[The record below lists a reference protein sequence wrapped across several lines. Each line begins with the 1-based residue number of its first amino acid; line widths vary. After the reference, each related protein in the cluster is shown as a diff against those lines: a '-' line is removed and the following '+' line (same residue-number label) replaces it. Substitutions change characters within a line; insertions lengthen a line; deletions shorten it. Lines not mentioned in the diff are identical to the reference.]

1 MCGAR
6 GSPGIVLL
14 YALVVCGA
22 AAVQAQDL
30 SALPSGWDHG
40 SAFPAASE
48 RVTSD
53 SFMASAG
60 EIRPTAHPQD
70 HDYPSYVLEAFS
82 LDPTTWTESP
92 AGEHLVVDM
101 ILSPTTAGN
110 PVGLR
115 RDETYPQSGSLAFDP
130 LESTEVSAVVPV
142 VGAIVLGM
150 VWAGLIGWLH
160 RRRAH

>member
-6 GSPGIVLL
+6 GSPEIVLWC
-14 YALVVCGA
+14 ALVVCSA

-30 SALPSGWDHG
+30 SAWDYG
-40 SAFPAASE
+40 SALLAASE
-48 RVTSD
+48 RATSD

-60 EIRPTAHPQD
+60 EVRSNARPQD

-82 LDPTTWTESP
+82 LDPTTWTQSP
-92 AGEHLVVDM
+92 AGEHLAVDM
-101 ILSPTTAGN
+101 ILSPSTSDN

-115 RDETYPQSGSLAFDP
+115 RDETHPQSGSLAFDP

-160 RRRAH
+160 RRSAH

>member
-1 MCGAR
+1 MCSAR
-6 GSPGIVLL
+6 GSPGIVLFCVL
-14 YALVVCGA
+14 IVCSA
-22 AAVQAQDL
+22 VTVQAQDL
-30 SALPSGWDHG
+30 SASPSGWDPS
-40 SAFPAASE
+40 SALPAASD

-53 SFMASAG
+53 FSMAAVT
-60 EIRPTAHPQD
+60 EVRPNARPQD

-82 LDPTTWTESP
+82 LDPTTWTQSP
-92 AGEHLVVDM
+92 AGEQLLVDM

-110 PVGLR
+110 AVGLR

-130 LESTEVSAVVPV
+130 VESTEVSAVVPV

-160 RRRAH
+160 RRSAH

>member
-6 GSPGIVLL
+6 GSPVIVLWC
-14 YALVVCGA
+14 ALVVGGA

-30 SALPSGWDHG
+30 SALPSGWDCN
-40 SAFPAASE
+40 SALLAASE

-53 SFMASAG
+53 SFVAAAG
-60 EIRPTAHPQD
+60 EVRSNARPQD

-82 LDPTTWTESP
+82 LDPTTWTQSP

-101 ILSPTTAGN
+101 ILSPTTSGN

-115 RDETYPQSGSLAFDP
+115 RDETHPQSGSLAFDP

-160 RRRAH
+160 RRRTH

>member
-6 GSPGIVLL
+6 GSPEIVLWC
-14 YALVVCGA
+14 ALVVCSA

-30 SALPSGWDHG
+30 SALPSAWNCN

-53 SFMASAG
+53 SFVAAAG
-60 EIRPTAHPQD
+60 EVRPNARPQD

-82 LDPTTWTESP
+82 LDPTTWTQSP
-92 AGEHLVVDM
+92 AGEHLAVDM
-101 ILSPTTAGN
+101 ILSPSAVGN

-115 RDETYPQSGSLAFDP
+115 RDETHPQSGSLAFDP
-130 LESTEVSAVVPV
+130 LESTEVVCFRQTCVK
-142 VGAIVLGM
+142 
-150 VWAGLIGWLH
+150 
-160 RRRAH
+160 RFC